1 MQQLIDSLKQTIPDG
16 LEEIQTL
23 ARTLI
28 SRSQDVLAYFD
39 HPRTSN
45 APTPGHQRTPG
56 APTRH
61 RPGTCATSRTTPSAA
76 SSTPDASKTN

>member
-1 MQQLIDSLKQTIPDG
+1 MQQLIDSLKQAIPDG

-45 APTPGHQRTPG
+45 GPTPTDAWSTYVASPWGS
-56 APTRH
+56 
-61 RPGTCATSRTTPSAA
+61 ATSPTTPSAA
-76 SSTPDASKTN
+76 SSTPDVSKTT